1 MKTEQEIQAK
11 IEELEKELAEI
22 EESYGEEIESAED
35 EKNVEGAEELEG
47 DRERKTKKLEKQIEI
62 LKWVLS

>member
-35 EKNVEGAEELEG
+35 EKNVEGVEELEG